1 MGQVR
6 TILLTLI
13 MLAGI
18 VFPAAGHASLL
29 FYASSNNM
37 VGTPS
42 NILKVFNDGTSSVWN
57 ITWDRAFE
65 LYDPRGIAID
75 SAGNVYVNDSQYI
88 LKIDPSGNGT
98 VFATKPSDSYGYG
111 VTVDALGNVYSVG
124 AVGFYY
130 GIYKYDASGQLIDTW
145 TLQGQSLSNLAI
157 GHDGYI
163 YSGDTFAG
171 AVYRFDPADG
181 SHTVYASVDSAGDV
195 AFAPDGTLYVG
206 SYKAVY
212 QVADDVVSVALNRR
226 VYQSYGLGVDADGTL
241 YIGNNRSN
249 WDNEILSHQ
258 PGSSTASYTI
268 FADLTEEQTI
278 TGIAMVPE
286 PSTVTLLVIAGAFV
300 VFVARSR
307 SRFKPRPWAE

>member
-1 MGQVR
+1 MF
-6 TILLTLI
+6 TLV

-18 VFPAAGHASLL
+18 GFPTMGRASLL

-37 VGTPS
+37 VSSPS
-42 NILKVFNDGTSSVWN
+42 NILKVFSDGTSSAWN

-75 SAGNVYVNDSQYI
+75 SAGNVYVNDSEYI

-98 VFATKPSDSYGYG
+98 VFATKPSASYGYG

-145 TLQGQSLSNLAI
+145 TLPGQSLSNLAI
-157 GHDGYI
+157 GPDGYI
-163 YSGDTFAG
+163 YSGDVFAG

-181 SHTVYASVDSAGDV
+181 SNTVYASVDSAGDV
-195 AFAPDGTLYVG
+195 AFAPNGTLYVG

-212 QVADDVVSVALNRR
+212 QVTDDVVSTALNKR

-249 WDNEILSHQ
+249 WDNEILAHQ
-258 PGSSTASYTI
+258 QDTSTTSYTI

-286 PSTVTLLVIAGAFV
+286 PSTVTLLALACAFIALV
-300 VFVARSR
+300 MRSR
-307 SRFKPRPWAE
+307 LRNQTRRRLE